1 MMLLYFPAAAY
12 KAILEPHGQIVE
24 KATGEVDKS
33 KVRTDVKKVLS
44 FRMEI
49 NYRLSAWDRLD
60 VEPDTFVLANLLLTW
75 MEHLKSPILDQVVRG
90 KQGTP
95 KAYIQSSV
103 NEWVLGCVNSWQPE
117 EARIRDHAT

>member
-1 MMLLYFPAAAY
+1 M
-12 KAILEPHGQIVE
+12 EPHGQIVE
-24 KATGEVDKS
+24 KATGEMDKS
-33 KVRTDVKKVLS
+33 KVRADVKKVLG

-60 VEPDTFVLANLLLTW
+60 AEAEPFVLANLLLTW

-95 KAYIQSSV
+95 KTYIQSSV
-103 NEWVLGCVNSWQPE
+103 KEWVIGGAGVL
-117 EARIRDHAT
+117 R